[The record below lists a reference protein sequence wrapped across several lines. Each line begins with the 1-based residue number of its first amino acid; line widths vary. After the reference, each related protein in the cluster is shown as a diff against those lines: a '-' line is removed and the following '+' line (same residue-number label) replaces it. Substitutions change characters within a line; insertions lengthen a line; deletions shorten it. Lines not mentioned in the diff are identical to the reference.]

1 MDKNSKDMLKQVL
14 GALSHMKELDAQAE
28 SDILAEIERI
38 NKKEEPKPKKKEN
51 AVEKPVENLEIK

>member
-14 GALSHMKELDAQAE
+14 GALSHITELDAQAE

-38 NKKEEPKPKKKEN
+38 NKKEAPKKKED
-51 AVEKPVENLEIK
+51 AVAKQEENLEKE